1 MHHNRVASVLLLVLF
16 LLFLVLLLTFVELL
30 ELLLRVVG
38 RPEAV
43 IAVIADIGINGA
55 ITPTSVKISSVLI
68 STGASISRVVVRLLS
83 MSVTSLS
90 CLV

>member
-30 ELLLRVVG
+30 ELLLRVFG

-43 IAVIADIGINGA
+43 IAVIAD
-55 ITPTSVKISSVLI
+55 
-68 STGASISRVVVRLLS
+68 
-83 MSVTSLS
+83 
-90 CLV
+90 